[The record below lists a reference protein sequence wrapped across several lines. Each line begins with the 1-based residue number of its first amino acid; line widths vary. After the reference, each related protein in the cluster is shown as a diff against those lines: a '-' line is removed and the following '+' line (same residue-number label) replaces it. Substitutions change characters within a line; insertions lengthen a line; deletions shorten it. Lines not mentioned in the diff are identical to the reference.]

1 MSTAAQIA
9 KLEMNM
15 KLSTESLDKGNTW
28 IITKVRKCLDVR
40 GLLKNIVGIKRRF
53 IFDSCP

>member
-53 IFDSCP
+53 IFGSCP

>member
-40 GLLKNIVGIKRRF
+40 GLLKNIVGIKRRL
-53 IFDSCP
+53 IFGSCP